1 MKEWAKSDCR
11 FHGFLVKNWYK
22 NHNPDVSDVSDVSD
36 VTDVT
41 DVTNGRY
48 ERYGGYG
55 SYMSYITVSA
65 KFNQKFE
72 SAISFA

>member
-1 MKEWAKSDCR
+1 MREWAKSDSR
-11 FHGFLVKNWYK
+11 FGFLVKNWYK
-22 NHNPDVSDVSDVSD
+22 KHIPDVSDVSDVSD

-55 SYMSYITVSA
+55 SYMSYMVDRIPSWFKAVTNGSLRG
-65 KFNQKFE
+65 
-72 SAISFA
+72 

>member
-11 FHGFLVKNWYK
+11 FGFLVKNWCK
-22 NHNPDVSDVSDVSD
+22 NHIPDVSDVSDVSD

-41 DVTNGRY
+41 DVTKGRY

-55 SYMSYITVSA
+55 SYMSYITVNA